1 MYLSPEVQRIYLIR
15 KEDIENN
22 NIVLNIGWAIKLN
35 DLDRYNIKEN
45 EYTEKYKKRKSLF
58 SLVKLPMDSENT
70 HKYESEQLKEVLLKK
85 SLRFIQEHNLKIDG
99 DIIGIVI
106 NVAVEDSREMQ
117 YILMSVPIADM

>member
-1 MYLSPEVQRIYLIR
+1 MIR